1 MDDQKRNDSNG
12 ISFFPRGECKQA
24 FRRCT
29 THLLLLKTH
38 KDVADCFLNSM
49 RDRVWNEVWNFSW
62 GRERETERERET
74 REIERE
80 THKERDTHTDTQTS
94 STDRR

>member
-49 RDRVWNEVWNFSW
+49 RDRVWNEVWNVSW
-62 GRERETERERET
+62 SREREREK
-74 REIERE
+74 RE
-80 THKERDTHTDTQTS
+80 K
-94 STDRR
+94 